1 MINKNVVV
9 IGIGG
14 CSRCG
19 KTKLT
24 KELIQQYNNI
34 IKSNSQFC
42 NICSSLHL
50 DKYFNI
56 AKISQNLIKT
66 SKGHT
71 YRNWEFPGALKW
83 DDFYL
88 KIKETIKEMTDN
100 SSQNKKALLIIEGYL
115 LFSPEFEKYE
125 EEKDNYLN
133 LFDYYIYICLDK
145 NIAKERR
152 MKTTKVANDYYDEIL
167 WPEHIK
173 YCKNYLTYNRNKF
186 FINVYL
192 VIFKCDIYFIIN
204 INFFKYLKENNK
216 NILIIDGNKQYEIT
230 QMALSILKWIN
241 VSDSFFSCSDD
252 KYEDIYSNIFTDF
265 DTQIKL
271 LEKHFSQV

>member
-24 KELIQQYNNI
+24 KELIKQYNNI

-42 NICSSLHL
+42 NTYSSLHL

-88 KIKETIKEMTDN
+88 KIKETIKEMSDN
-100 SSQNKKALLIIEGYL
+100 SSQNKKGLLIIEGYL

-145 NIAKERR
+145 DIAKERR

-173 YCKNYLTYNRNKF
+173 YCNSYL
-186 FINVYL
+186 
-192 VIFKCDIYFIIN
+192 D
-204 INFFKYLKENNK
+204 FFKYLKENNK

-241 VSDSFFSCSDD
+241 VSDSFFSCSDC
-252 KYEDIYSNIFTDF
+252 KYEDIYSNIFTDL

>member
-24 KELIQQYNNI
+24 KELIKQYNNI

-42 NICSSLHL
+42 NTCSSLHL

-88 KIKETIKEMTDN
+88 KIKETIKEMSDN
-100 SSQNKKALLIIEGYL
+100 SSQNKKGLLIIE
-115 LFSPEFEKYE
+115 
-125 EEKDNYLN
+125 
-133 LFDYYIYICLDK
+133 
-145 NIAKERR
+145 ERR

-173 YCKNYLTYNRNKF
+173 YCNSYL
-186 FINVYL
+186 
-192 VIFKCDIYFIIN
+192 D
-204 INFFKYLKENNK
+204 FFKYLKENNK